1 MRPDEEDNRPALIT
15 YEQYRRLLKML
26 EDYERRQW
34 LWGFIG
40 RVSKWITGVAAA
52 VAVAQFYLGK
62 LLK

>member
-1 MRPDEEDNRPALIT
+1 MRLDEDDNRPAMIT
-15 YEQYRRLLKML
+15 SDQHRRLLKML

-52 VAVAQFYLGK
+52 IAVAQFYLGK
-62 LLK
+62 IFK